1 MIKISVD
8 EGYAFDYLSILE
20 IKSRKIKQN
29 KTLSSFK
36 ECKKFINSQLSGELF
51 NKIYNSNEYS
61 ACLKANQETFNAVEK
76 ARYGKIPS
84 KKVDDLNM
92 ERYAAKSNLQ
102 KKFFNNELS
111 ESKT

>member
-36 ECKKFINSQLSGELF
+36 ECKKLINSQLSGELF
-51 NKIYNSNEYS
+51 SKIYNSNEYS
-61 ACLKANQETFNAVEK
+61 ACLKANQETFNAVER
-76 ARYGKIPS
+76 ARYGKISS
-84 KKVDDLNM
+84 KEVDDLNM
-92 ERYAAKSNLQ
+92 KRYAAKSNLQ
-102 KKFFNNELS
+102 KKFFNNKLS